1 MAASHRPL
9 DRKIRPYEELP
20 QGRPPGQPNVSR
32 SAYPEI
38 VRRAKVEI
46 NSVIGRDYGV
56 SGTTIGKIV
65 RRAER

>member
-9 DRKIRPYEELP
+9 DRKIRPYEDLQ
-20 QGRPPGQPNVSR
+20 QGKHSGQPSVPR

-56 SGTTIGKIV
+56 SGATIRRIV
-65 RRAER
+65 RRAEQ

>member
-9 DRKIRPYEELP
+9 DRKIRPFEELP
-20 QGRPPGQPNVSR
+20 HGRPPGQPNVPR

-46 NSVIGRDYGV
+46 NSVIGKDYGV
-56 SGTTIGKIV
+56 SGATIRRIV

>member
-9 DRKIRPYEELP
+9 DRKIRPYEKLP
-20 QGRPPGQPNVSR
+20 EGRPPGQPNVPK

-38 VRRAKVEI
+38 VRRAKNEL
-46 NSVIGRDYGV
+46 NSAIGRDYGV

>member
-1 MAASHRPL
+1 MGHSHRWL

-20 QGRPPGQPNVSR
+20 QGRPPGQPNVPR

>member
-9 DRKIRPYEELP
+9 DRKIRPFEELP
-20 QGRPPGQPNVSR
+20 EGRPPGQPSVPR

-56 SGTTIGKIV
+56 SGATIRRIV
-65 RRAER
+65 RRAEQ

>member
-9 DRKIRPYEELP
+9 DRKIRPYEKLP
-20 QGRPPGQPNVSR
+20 EGRPPGRQSVPK

-56 SGTTIGKIV
+56 SGATIRRIV

>member
-9 DRKIRPYEELP
+9 DRKIRPFEELP
-20 QGRPPGQPNVSR
+20 QGRPPGQQSVPK

-56 SGTTIGKIV
+56 SGATIRRIV
-65 RRAER
+65 RRAEQ